1 MLSQQVV
8 FSFFGLSVLLALAPG
23 PDNLFVLTL
32 SALRG
37 PRAGLWVVL
46 GLCSGLVVHTAAVA
60 LGVAALFAASPLAFT
75 ALKFVGAAYL
85 LYLAWGA
92 WNTPA
97 LSGNG
102 TALDSTPRLTPLQA
116 WRRGLV
122 MNLTNPKVVL
132 FFLAFLPQFCSPAQ
146 GHLALQTLAL
156 GGLFIVAAGITFS
169 SLALLAGSLGRKL
182 QTSPRLHSWLQRG
195 AGAVLAGLALKLA
208 LTTR

>member
-1 MLSQQVV
+1 
-8 FSFFGLSVLLALAPG
+8 
-23 PDNLFVLTL
+23 
-32 SALRG
+32 
-37 PRAGLWVVL
+37 
-46 GLCSGLVVHTAAVA
+46 
-60 LGVAALFAASPLAFT
+60 
-75 ALKFVGAAYL
+75 
-85 LYLAWGA
+85 
-92 WNTPA
+92 
-97 LSGNG
+97 
-102 TALDSTPRLTPLQA
+102 
-116 WRRGLV
+116 
-122 MNLTNPKVVL
+122 MNLTNPTVVL

>member
-8 FSFFGLSVLLALAPG
+8 LSFFGLSVLLALAPG

>member
-85 LYLAWGA
+85 FYLAWGA

-102 TALDSTPRLTPLQA
+102 TALDSTPGLTPVQA
-116 WRRGLV
+116 WRRGLE

-195 AGAVLAGLALKLA
+195 AGTVLAGLALKLA